1 MIGTT
6 KQNSSPTQTPAVKQ
20 SAKGTTYDL
29 CKKVKQE
36 DGTEKL
42 QRIGNVFIRASGTGG
57 VAFITE
63 ADGTKYELPIFA
75 KSKRPQGPKQ
85 DAAPQPEQVSAA
97 AA

>member
-6 KQNSSPTQTPAVKQ
+6 KQNSSSTQTPAVKQ

-57 VAFITE
+57 VAFLTDAVNASHPLFE
-63 ADGTKYELPIFA
+63 ADK
-75 KSKRPQGPKQ
+75 
-85 DAAPQPEQVSAA
+85 APRDVVVGKDVG
-97 AA
+97 